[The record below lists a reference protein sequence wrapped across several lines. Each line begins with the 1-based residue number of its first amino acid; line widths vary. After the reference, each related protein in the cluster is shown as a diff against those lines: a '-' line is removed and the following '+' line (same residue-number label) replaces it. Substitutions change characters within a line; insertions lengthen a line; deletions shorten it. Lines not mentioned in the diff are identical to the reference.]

1 MSVVVAKRYAKSFF
15 DLAKEKNNLETT
27 YKEVNSFLEIFK
39 NEKSV
44 LNFLNNPVLSNNK
57 KRDVFEKMF
66 GSNCTNFIKSIMFF
80 VIKNKRTNILIQIFE
95 EFNSLFHVEKNII
108 KVELTTASNISDE
121 LRDAIISKVGNEKKI
136 LLDEKVNK
144 SLMGGVLLQIEDKQ
158 YDSTVRNRINKIKSS
173 FKI

>member
-15 DLAKEKNNLETT
+15 DLAKEKKNLETT
-27 YKEVNSFLEIFK
+27 YKEVNFFLEIFK
-39 NEKSV
+39 KEKSV

-57 KRDVFEKMF
+57 KSDVFEKMF
-66 GSNCTNFIKSIMFF
+66 GSSCTNFIKSIIIF

-95 EFNSLFHVEKNII
+95 EFNSLFHVEKNIV
-108 KVELTTASNISDE
+108 KVELTTASNISNE
-121 LRDAIISKVGNEKKI
+121 LRDSIISKVGSEKKI

>member
-39 NEKSV
+39 KEKLV

-66 GSNCTNFIKSIMFF
+66 GSNCTNFIKSLMIF
-80 VIKNKRTNILIQIFE
+80 VIKNKRTKILIQIFE
-95 EFNSLFHVEKNII
+95 EFNSLFHVEKNIV
-108 KVELTTASNISDE
+108 KVELTTATNISNE

>member
-39 NEKSV
+39 KEKLV

-66 GSNCTNFIKSIMFF
+66 GSNCTNFIKSLMIF

-95 EFNSLFHVEKNII
+95 EFNSLFHVEKNIV
-108 KVELTTASNISDE
+108 KVELTTASNISNE
-121 LRDAIISKVGNEKKI
+121 LRDSIISKVGSEKKI